1 MDILTILL
9 AALLAVALADS
20 IRLRA
25 RLRRLLRRARTDR
38 EAVRS
43 ELSSALGRIAEQVAP
58 FTMARDLGVD
68 LRDLRF
74 LGSPID
80 YIVFKGLHRGE
91 VDEILFVEVKAGKR
105 RRLTENEKA
114 VRRAVESGRVRCVS
128 YDASWLVEEA
138 KRNYTGRV
146 Q

>member
-1 MDILTILL
+1 MDIITILL
-9 AALLAVALADS
+9 AALLAAAVADS
-20 IRLRA
+20 IRLRVK
-25 RLRRLLRRARTDR
+25 LRKLLSRARVDR
-38 EAVRS
+38 EAIRN

-105 RRLTENEKA
+105 RRLTENERA
-114 VRRAVESGRVRCVS
+114 VKKAVESGRVRWVV
-128 YDASWLVEEA
+128 YDVSWLVDEA
-138 KRNYTGRV
+138 KRNYSEQV

>member
-1 MDILTILL
+1 MDLLTILL
-9 AALLAVALADS
+9 AALLAAATIDS

-25 RLRRLLRRARTDR
+25 KLRRLLRRARVDR
-38 EAVRS
+38 EAIRN

-105 RRLTENEKA
+105 RRLTENERA
-114 VRRAVESGRVRCVS
+114 VKKAVESGRVRWVV
-128 YDASWLVEEA
+128 YDASWLVDEA
-138 KRNYTGRV
+138 KRNYSEQV